1 MCVNVKCDVES
12 HIERDIDLGDCC
24 PAELISGHR
33 HRSELNF
40 EPLSME
46 RREEY
51 SGLFAC
57 CSEKASDY
65 SFINIW
71 GWSEE
76 RKYEWAF
83 DDGLCWLRLTS
94 GPEPVYWAPVGN
106 WDRPDWAK
114 VLDKAVVPGTVFE
127 RTPQALTDLWQER
140 LQGRVLVEEQ
150 RSEWE
155 YLYDYKTMVSLS
167 GNKMHKKKNLLNQF
181 KKLYDYTYAPICAK
195 RIGLIRDMQQ
205 EWCEWRGCEESPGLV
220 AENIAI
226 ARVLDQWENLPG
238 ILGGS
243 LSVDDKTIAYTVA
256 EDLGDGT
263 VVIHFEKGLDS
274 YKGVYQAIN
283 QQFLAFLA
291 DTSGF
296 RTVNRE
302 QDMGSPGIRQ
312 AKESYNPVGFLKKY
326 KIRWLG

>member
-1 MCVNVKCDVES
+1 MNIDVECERNVRQDVKLN
-12 HIERDIDLGDCC
+12 IEPGTFNIG
-24 PAELISGHR
+24 SGLR
-33 HRSELNF
+33 F
-40 EPLSME
+40 TPLSMT
-46 RREEY
+46 RKEEY
-51 SGLFAC
+51 SALFALS
-57 CSEKASDY
+57 SEKASDY

-76 RKYEWAF
+76 RRYEWAF
-83 DDGLCWLRLTS
+83 DHDLCWLRLANDT
-94 GPEPVYWAPVGN
+94 GPVYWAPVGN
-106 WDRPDWAK
+106 WDRPDWAE
-114 VLDKAVVPGTVFE
+114 VLGNAVAPGTVFE
-127 RTPQALTDLWQER
+127 RVPQVLANIWTEQ
-140 LQGRVLVEEQ
+140 LQGRVRLEEQ

-155 YLYDYKTMVSLS
+155 YLYSCEKMISLS
-167 GNKMHKKKNLLNQF
+167 GNKMHKKKNLLSQF
-181 KKLYDYTYAPICAK
+181 QKLYNYAYAPICFK
-195 RIGLIRDMQQ
+195 CIGVIRDMQQ

-243 LSVDDKTIAYTVA
+243 LSVEGKTIAYTVA

-283 QQFLAFLA
+283 QMFLAH
-291 DTSGF
+291 TSGF
-296 RTVNRE
+296 ETVNRE

-312 AKESYNPVGFLKKY
+312 AKESYNPIGFLKKY
-326 KIRWLG
+326 RAHWQG